1 MKIEIQINGTKQE
14 KEIPTKW
21 EEVSFQKF
29 LKLTTCGDD
38 TVKIIS
44 LFTDIDEET
53 LKKAKISNLESL
65 ITLLGFLKTE
75 MNLTIPDTCQGYK
88 IPKNLEFET
97 IGQYQ
102 DLKAEALILSQT
114 NSFDQYALFCA
125 IYATNPYDYKKA
137 EELKSVFMDA
147 PCTEVMAI
155 GNFTLAKLAEL
166 TTGIKAKSLLPNIHR
181 KKFLQ
186 GLIDWL
192 RSLVFIARYYT
203 WRKKLH
209 LPESNS

>member
-1 MKIEIQINGTKQE
+1 MKIEIQLNGTKQE

-75 MNLTIPDTCQGYK
+75 MNLNIPDTCQGYK

-181 KKFLQ
+181 KKFWQ
-186 GLIDWL
+186 GLTDWL
-192 RSLVFIARYYT
+192 RSLVFIARYYI
-203 WRKKLH
+203 WRRKLH

>member
-21 EEVSFQKF
+21 EEVSFEKF

-166 TTGIKAKSLLPNIHR
+166 TTGIKAKSFLPNIHQ
-181 KKFLQ
+181 KKFWQ
-186 GLIDWL
+186 GLIGWL
-192 RSLVFIARYYT
+192 RSLVFIVRYYT
-203 WRKKLH
+203 WRRKLH

>member
-1 MKIEIQINGTKQE
+1 MKIEIKLNNVTIE

-21 EEVSFQKF
+21 AEVSFEKF
-29 LKLTTCGDD
+29 LKLTSCGDD

-53 LKKAKISNLESL
+53 LKKAKIANLESL
-65 ITLLGFLKTE
+65 ISLLGFLKTE
-75 MNLTIPDTCQGYK
+75 MNLTIPETCHGYK

-102 DLKAEALILSQT
+102 DLKAEAMVLSQT
-114 NSFDQYALFCA
+114 NSFEQYALFCA

-137 EELKSVFMDA
+137 EELKSVFMQA

-166 TTGIKAKSLLPNIHR
+166 MTGIKAKSLLPSIPT
-181 KKFLQ
+181 KKF
-186 GLIDWL
+186 WL
-192 RSLVFIARYYT
+192 VLTVWLKSLVFTARYFT
-203 WRKKLH
+203 WRKKL
-209 LPESNS
+209 LSIGRNS

>member
-1 MKIEIQINGTKQE
+1 MKIEIQLNGLKLE

-29 LKLTTCGDD
+29 LKLTSCGDD

-65 ITLLGFLKTE
+65 ISLLGFLKTE

-166 TTGIKAKSLLPNIHR
+166 TTGIKIKSLLPSIHR
-181 KKFLQ
+181 KKFWLVSTV
-186 GLIDWL
+186 WL
-192 RSLVFIARYYT
+192 RSLVFTARYYT
-203 WRKKLH
+203 WRKKL
-209 LPESNS
+209 LSIGRNS